1 MLTWWAQAGAAAAQ
15 MPAKSRMA
23 PATPRAMRQTL
34 GLNASPPHILDR
46 NEALWLTF
54 LGSVRHERG
63 QLSAGIR
70 TFAQS
75 NRRGRLQHRQP
86 SWLLGNPRRAHPM
99 TSVRRLFVKAAVGA
113 CALAGLASSGAYAA
127 SPEGMKLYQFSSYY
141 LDIAKSALSSATS
154 GDEKIMVPVG
164 FYLIRHPKGDV
175 LFDTGDNDKLITD
188 KTYWGPLAAML
199 DKGVNPD
206 LAIETQLGKV
216 GVKASDIKYVILG
229 HMHLDHAGNVS
240 RFPNATIVV
249 QRDEIINAFW
259 PPKDYAGPYIS
270 GDFEKLRSD
279 TGSASAGRQPTIEL
293 NGDLDLF
300 GDGSIYIHRAAGHT
314 PGSQLAVV
322 RLPKSGTIV
331 LTSDTCYLVE
341 NLDKDILPSIG
352 LTYNPTEMLNG
363 YAYIKRVRD
372 MEKGQVF
379 MAHDA
384 EGFKAHKQA
393 PEFYE

>member
-1 MLTWWAQAGAAAAQ
+1 
-15 MPAKSRMA
+15 
-23 PATPRAMRQTL
+23 
-34 GLNASPPHILDR
+34 
-46 NEALWLTF
+46 
-54 LGSVRHERG
+54 
-63 QLSAGIR
+63 
-70 TFAQS
+70 
-75 NRRGRLQHRQP
+75 
-86 SWLLGNPRRAHPM
+86 M
-99 TSVRRLFVKAAVGA
+99 TSVRRLFVKAAIGV

-127 SPEGMKLYQFSSYY
+127 SPDGMKLYQFSSYW
-141 LDIAKSALSSATS
+141 LDIAKSALSSAVS
-154 GDEKIMVPVG
+154 GDEKILIPVG

-175 LFDTGDNDKLITD
+175 LFDTGDNDKLLTD
-188 KTYWGPLAAML
+188 KTYWGPLAGLL
-199 DKGVNPD
+199 DKGVDPA

-216 GVKASDIKYVILG
+216 GVKATDIKYVILG
-229 HMHLDHAGNVS
+229 HMHLDHAGNVG

-249 QRDEIINAFW
+249 QRDEITNAFW
-259 PPKDYAGPYIS
+259 PPKDFAGPYIS
-270 GDFEKLRSD
+270 GDFEKLRAD

-300 GDGSIYIHRAAGHT
+300 GDGSIFVHRAAGHT

-331 LTSDTCYLVE
+331 LTSDTCYLME

-372 MEKGQVF
+372 LEKGQVF

-384 EGFKAHKQA
+384 EGFKAHKSA
-393 PEFYE
+393 PDFYE